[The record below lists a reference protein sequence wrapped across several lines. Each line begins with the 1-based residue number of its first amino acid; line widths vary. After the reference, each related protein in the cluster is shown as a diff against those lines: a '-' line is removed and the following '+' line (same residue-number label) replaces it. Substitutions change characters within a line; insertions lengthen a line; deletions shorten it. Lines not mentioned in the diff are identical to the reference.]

1 MALPG
6 SRPAG
11 RRMEW
16 FKIARGRFTFS
27 FPEDGPAGLPA
38 GRSEDGMVQDRE
50 GAFHLFV
57 SRGWPCLILI
67 KKTPPPNHCFFTMK
81 PKSVS
86 LFRFHP
92 RRPPFS
98 VSLVFYN
105 ETAERFTF
113 SFHSVSGFRF
123 HTVFGLNYCFFTTK
137 RPAFHVF
144 VS

>member
-1 MALPG
+1 
-6 SRPAG
+6 
-11 RRMEW
+11 
-16 FKIARGRFTFS
+16 
-27 FPEDGPAGLPA
+27 
-38 GRSEDGMVQDRE
+38 MVQDRE

-123 HTVFGLNYCFFTTK
+123 HTVFGLNYCFLQQNVQRFTFSF
-137 RPAFHVF
+137 RS
-144 VS
+144 VSRFRFSVSCFRFM